1 MGMVWLRLAGSIK
14 LQFSF
19 AKEPYKRDDILQ
31 KRSMILSIRLTVA
44 TLYLP
49 IYLDTNL
56 QPIADRVARNL
67 EILSKKIA
75 FQYQT
80 YLNSNVIY
88 HYNLVLIVNFMGR
101 SVLR

>member
-56 QPIADRVARNL
+56 QPIADRVARNP